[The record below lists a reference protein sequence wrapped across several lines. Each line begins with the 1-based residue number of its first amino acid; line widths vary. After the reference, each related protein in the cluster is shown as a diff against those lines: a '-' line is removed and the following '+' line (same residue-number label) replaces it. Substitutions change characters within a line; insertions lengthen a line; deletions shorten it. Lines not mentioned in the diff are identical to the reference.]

1 MIYIDKMNTLICI
14 NSYIIE
20 GVMNIKNLN
29 NFDIIFNKLS
39 NDNVELDVMI
49 FHIWNGEKRVIRNY
63 PKDKYLK
70 IISYIN
76 IKLITIQNN
85 LIENNMGELKDKIKS
100 N

>member
-1 MIYIDKMNTLICI
+1 
-14 NSYIIE
+14 
-20 GVMNIKNLN
+20 
-29 NFDIIFNKLS
+29 
-39 NDNVELDVMI
+39 MI